1 MLARVRSAAVL
12 GIDAYLVD
20 VETDVANGLP
30 TFATVGLPQG
40 AVRES
45 RERVFAAI
53 ANTGFTFPLKRVTVN
68 LAPAD
73 IRKDGSAFDLPIAI
87 GVLAATEQITSIR
100 LARVAVLGELGLE
113 GAVRPV
119 RGALPVALAARA
131 AGIEALV
138 LPRENLAEAGVVAGL
153 RVLGAATLTEIA
165 DFLDGRTELPAAQV
179 NVTELFAARAADDV
193 DFAEVKGQGH
203 AKRALEVA
211 AAGAHNLLMV
221 GPPGS
226 GKTMLARRLP
236 TILPRMSLDEALE
249 TTKIHSVAGVLP
261 LGESLVARRPFRAPH
276 HTISDAGLIGGGT
289 YPRPGEVSLAHG
301 GVLFLDELP
310 EFRKNVLEVLR
321 QPLEDGVVTIA
332 RAAMSLA
339 YPARFMLA
347 AAMNPC
353 PCGYHGDPRHACAC
367 APLEVQRYLARVSGP
382 LLDRIDIHLDVPA
395 VPYRELVGKA
405 GGEPSGAIRE
415 RVDRARMVQ
424 RERFAGRAG
433 IFANAHMAP
442 RDLRAHCRVADGADA
457 LLRTAIQ
464 RLGLSARAYHR
475 ILKIARTI
483 ADLAGSGGIETVH
496 VSEAIQYRSLDRRGV
511 TAVVRGSAA

>member
-20 VETDVANGLP
+20 VETDIANGLP
-30 TFATVGLPQG
+30 TFVTVGLPQG
-40 AVRES
+40 AVKEGRD
-45 RERVFAAI
+45 RVSAAL
-53 ANTGFTFPLKRVTVN
+53 ANTGFTFPLRRITVN

-73 IRKDGSAFDLPIAI
+73 IRKEGSAFDLPIALGI
-87 GVLAATEQITSIR
+87 LAATEQISADR
-100 LARVAVLGELGLE
+100 LSRIAVLGELGLE
-113 GAVRPV
+113 GAIRPV
-119 RGALPVALAARA
+119 RGALAVALAARSA
-131 AGIEALV
+131 AVDALI
-138 LPRENLAEAGVVAGL
+138 LPRENLPEAGVVEGL
-153 RVLGAATLTEIA
+153 RVLGAGTLAEIA
-165 DFLDGRTELPAAQV
+165 EYLEGKGELARAEIDV
-179 NVTELFAARAADDV
+179 ARLFAERARDDV
-193 DFAEVKGQGH
+193 DFAEVKGQAH

-211 AAGAHNLLMV
+211 AAGGHNILMV
-221 GPPGS
+221 GAPGS

-249 TTKIHSVAGVLP
+249 TTKIHSVAGTLP

-276 HTISDAGLIGGGT
+276 HTISDAGLIGGGS

-321 QPLEDGVVTIA
+321 QPMEDGVVTIA
-332 RAAMSLA
+332 RAAMSLS

-353 PCGYHGDPRHACAC
+353 PCGWFGDPQHSCAC
-367 APLEVQRYLARVSGP
+367 GSLAVQRYLARVSGP
-382 LLDRIDIHLDVPA
+382 LLDRIDLHLEVPA
-395 VPYRELVGKA
+395 VKYRALTAVD
-405 GGEPSGAIRE
+405 GGEPSAAVCE
-415 RVDRARMVQ
+415 RVDRARVVQ
-424 RERFAGRAG
+424 RERFASRPG
-433 IFANAHMAP
+433 IYANAHMSP
-442 RDLRAHCRVADGADA
+442 RDIRTHCRVSDGADA
-457 LLRTAIQ
+457 LLKTAIT

-483 ADLAGSGGIETVH
+483 ADLDGAAALEPKH

-511 TAVVRGSAA
+511 